1 MPAPSKRDKQS
12 VKRGAHNKGVRSRL
26 RNLSRDFYRAV
37 QSGDEERARQLRDES
52 QRAYNKAATR
62 GIIHPNRAA
71 RKVSRLDKAL
81 ASGRGDYGTVPRL
94 APRSRPPRVSRRR
107 VRPSVL
113 PTLPVHLRRPFSQ
126 GMG

>member
-1 MPAPSKRDKQS
+1 VPAPSKRDKQS
-12 VKRGAHNKGVRSRL
+12 VKRGVHNKGVRSRL

-81 ASGRGDYGTVPRL
+81 ASN
-94 APRSRPPRVSRRR
+94 
-107 VRPSVL
+107 
-113 PTLPVHLRRPFSQ
+113 Q
-126 GMG
+126 GE

>member
-12 VKRGAHNKGVRSRL
+12 VKRGAHNKSTRSRL

-37 QSGDEERARQLRDES
+37 EAEDEERARELRDES
-52 QRAYNKAATR
+52 QREYDKAANK

-81 ASGRGDYGTVPRL
+81 ASNEGE
-94 APRSRPPRVSRRR
+94 
-107 VRPSVL
+107 
-113 PTLPVHLRRPFSQ
+113 
-126 GMG
+126 

>member
-12 VKRGAHNKGVRSRL
+12 VKRGAHNKGVRTRL

-37 QSGDEERARQLRDES
+37 ESGDDEKARQLRDES
-52 QRAYNKAATR
+52 QRAYNKAASR

-81 ASGRGDYGTVPRL
+81 AANRG
-94 APRSRPPRVSRRR
+94 
-107 VRPSVL
+107 
-113 PTLPVHLRRPFSQ
+113 
-126 GMG
+126 